1 MAEARAAATAVKAV
15 PVLATPEDYAATFEG
30 FKPGTKVLQDL
41 CARFHDRN
49 TYSPGGVEGQRETER
64 RAAQKEV
71 VTWILRRMGKI
82 KGDENA

>member
-1 MAEARAAATAVKAV
+1 MADARQVPVKAV
-15 PVLATPEDYAATFEG
+15 PDLATPEDYVATFEG

-49 TYSPGGVEGQRETER
+49 TYCTGGVEGQRETER

-71 VTWILRRMGKI
+71 VTWILRRMGQI